1 MKEFLKVK
9 DQPDLVRHSNSKAIL
24 NTNTLELNKYKQ
36 IRDEKLKL
44 KQLAEE
50 QEQIKRDLSDIK
62 SLLLQLIGQQK

>member
-9 DQPDLVRHSNSKAIL
+9 DQPDLIRHSNSKAIL
-24 NTNTLELNKYKQ
+24 NTNSLELNKYKQ

>member
-24 NTNTLELNKYKQ
+24 NTNSLELNKYRQ
-36 IRDEKLKL
+36 MREEKLKL